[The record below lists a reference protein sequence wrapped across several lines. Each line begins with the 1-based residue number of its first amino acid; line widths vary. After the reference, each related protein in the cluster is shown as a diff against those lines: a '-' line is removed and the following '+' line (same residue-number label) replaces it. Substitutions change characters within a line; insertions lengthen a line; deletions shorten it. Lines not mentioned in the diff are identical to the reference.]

1 MSEPSPSRRTKIY
14 PILPDKPPA
23 KRGASLVEL
32 DPQERKKI
40 GKLIEK
46 LESEKSRAEKIEAC
60 FAETQAAYDAK
71 IQNLETH
78 ARDLLR
84 QNETISRKN
93 QKSIEKISKLKE
105 QLEKIKKPSEVERRE
120 IGLQTDRQ
128 EILERPIVSRSTSP
142 VPRDPL
148 PAFKAKSR
156 EIEPPFARVSREKAS
171 VQTPLF
177 ETPAADFLLP
187 ALEVK
192 EGETFKLLQ
201 RIKSGEDLP
210 TPQPLVLAP
219 PPYHQTYRSTAQ
231 DPYVTFQ
238 KPVDRTVEISKETF
252 QLPPNHYNQKPLSPV
267 QDNFPSFQS
276 LNPSA
281 QTAQPMKSYSPGQ
294 NDNLSTQIFNSPSN
308 LNSPPFDPGLSTIP
322 RPLSKPQEADLS
334 PLDYMKK
341 IVESQATEKQRI
353 ESKVAKIS
361 SSLQKLKSLK
371 SPPLGSSLQ
380 VPDRAKNSPLLAQKL
395 LEAAREA
402 SFSPE
407 IQSRNPPAP
416 SPNIKKP
423 PRPVSSI
430 STKWSELVQPDQ
442 SRPQRT
448 SRKSESPKLDEES
461 QEIIEI
467 LNESQA
473 KIKRRAPFD
482 QRLFDIIDDLEGT
495 SLIKFL

>member
-1 MSEPSPSRRTKIY
+1 MSETSPSRRTKIY
-14 PILPDKPPA
+14 PILPDKPSA

-71 IQNLETH
+71 IQSLETH

-105 QLEKIKKPSEVERRE
+105 QLEKVKKPSEAERKE

-128 EILERPIVSRSTSP
+128 EIIERPTLSRSTSP
-142 VPRDPL
+142 VLRDPL

-171 VQTPLF
+171 AQTPLF
-177 ETPAADFLLP
+177 ETPPADFLLP

-201 RIKSGEDLP
+201 RIKGGEDLP
-210 TPQPLVLAP
+210 TPQPLALAP
-219 PPYHQTYRSTAQ
+219 PAYHQTYRSTTQ

-238 KPVDRTVEISKETF
+238 KPVDRAVETSKEIF
-252 QLPPNHYNQKPLSPV
+252 QPPPSDFNQKPVSPV
-267 QDNFPSFQS
+267 PDNFSPFQS

-281 QTAQPMKSYSPGQ
+281 QISQPMKSYSPGQ
-294 NDNLSTQIFNSPSN
+294 NDNLSTQILNTPSN

-322 RPLSKPQEADLS
+322 RALSKPQEADLS

-371 SPPLGSSLQ
+371 SPLGSSLQ
-380 VPDRAKNSPLLAQKL
+380 VPEKGKNSPFLAQKL

-407 IQSRNPPAP
+407 IQSRKPPAP
-416 SPNIKKP
+416 SPSNKKP

-442 SRPQRT
+442 SRPQRV
-448 SRKSESPKLDEES
+448 SRKSQSPNLDEES